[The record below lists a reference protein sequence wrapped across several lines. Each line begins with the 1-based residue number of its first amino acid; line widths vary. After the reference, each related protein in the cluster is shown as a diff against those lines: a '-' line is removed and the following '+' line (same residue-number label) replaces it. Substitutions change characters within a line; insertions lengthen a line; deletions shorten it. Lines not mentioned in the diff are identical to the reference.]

1 MENLINKIWF
11 VIDIFIIRDIIL
23 QLVVVFLLFVFLVRI
38 IKDLKEKKLLN
49 RPYYT
54 DRFFYKFLKLQFLFI
69 IVFLI
74 HAVFLLGVLDHNI
87 MECLITKYIISLAF
101 FSWSLLIYS
110 IDLIF
115 TKRYAEDYNNTLNSD
130 NVWNWVKLII
140 TMVFVIYFG
149 WMLIFDILYLF
160 N

>member
-11 VIDIFIIRDIIL
+11 VIDIFIIRDIVL
-23 QLVVVFLLFVFLVRI
+23 QLVIVFLLFVFLVRI

-54 DRFFYKFLKLQFLFI
+54 DHFFYKFLKLQFLFI

-101 FSWSLLIYS
+101 F
-110 IDLIF
+110 
-115 TKRYAEDYNNTLNSD
+115 
-130 NVWNWVKLII
+130 
-140 TMVFVIYFG
+140 FG
-149 WMLIFDILYLF
+149 LF
-160 N
+160 